1 MDIHPT
7 FFDWVSLPLGF
18 VLMIASFVSKSI
30 VWGRMVGGKPQKIT
44 WFGRIFLFLVGLV
57 FVYQSGL
64 TILKS
69 KHVLVNPTWFG
80 IGLAV
85 SKFFLEILFLVLALP
100 FLIASIRALIRRE
113 EPNKINRLITVALA
127 IVWAYLLWN
136 VLPGMAKEV
145 STVFHR

>member
-44 WFGRIFLFLVGLV
+44 WFGRIFLFLVGSV

-69 KHVLVNPTWFG
+69 KHVLVSPSWSG
-80 IGLAV
+80 IGLPV
-85 SKFFLEILFLVLALP
+85 SKFFLEILFLVLAIP
-100 FLIASIRALIRRE
+100 FLIASIRSLIRRD
-113 EPNKINRLITVALA
+113 EPNNINRLITLFLTV
-127 IVWAYLLWN
+127 ICAYLLWN

-145 STVFHR
+145 SAVFHR